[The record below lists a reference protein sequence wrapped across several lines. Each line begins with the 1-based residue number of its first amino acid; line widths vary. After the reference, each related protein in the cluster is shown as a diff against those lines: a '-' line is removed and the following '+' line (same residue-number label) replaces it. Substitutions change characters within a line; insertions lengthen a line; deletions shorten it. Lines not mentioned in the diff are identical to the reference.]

1 MSNKLLTNELTKR
14 IFANIGIV
22 KDQIGIIG
30 ITTNSFLIKEKL
42 KFKEEN
48 NSYSSYNIWA
58 AQNVIDGS
66 DIKIIFSNISV
77 NNNIDYILIINSDDT
92 FICLKYSNEDGNFLI
107 LHNNIWVEINM
118 IHKLNLTIAF
128 EFIAQNGL
136 VWQPCTEYKNLYMT
150 LVSSLSYDED

>member
-1 MSNKLLTNELTKR
+1 MSNKSLTNELAKR
-14 IFANIGIV
+14 IFANIGII
-22 KDQIGIIG
+22 KDQIGFAG
-30 ITTNSFLIKEKL
+30 ITNDQFLIKEKL

-48 NSYSSYNIWA
+48 NNYSSYNIWA
-58 AQNVIDGS
+58 AQNIIDGTG
-66 DIKIIFSNISV
+66 IKIIFSDISV

-92 FICLKYSNEDGNFLI
+92 FICLKYSNEYGNFLI
-107 LHNNIWVEINM
+107 LHNDIWVEINM